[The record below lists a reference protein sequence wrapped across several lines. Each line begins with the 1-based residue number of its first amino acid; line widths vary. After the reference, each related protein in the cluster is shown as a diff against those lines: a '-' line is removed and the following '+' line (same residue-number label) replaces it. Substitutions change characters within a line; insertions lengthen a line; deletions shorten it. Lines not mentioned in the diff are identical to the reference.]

1 MDQSTRILG
10 KTGGLALTFA
20 SAVAFIG
27 IGGVAK
33 ADRIGIANQAAFGN
47 GVIESI
53 DLDTHTV
60 LGSFIPDGAKLG
72 TNNGRGVQ
80 LFLGSNLVYYTEL
93 TNGFGSTDF
102 IRVAPYNNGAGGAD
116 ITHFANP
123 VPGTGVVDL
132 ASDGHGHLFV
142 MTGYPNG
149 PEVVQETDGVGN
161 NIGGQITLHTTRGA
175 TLSASDGFTILANGN
190 FLINDD
196 DAVNSYNQYNPITGA
211 EISGTTIQAHT
222 TGGALCGLSTGVSYY
237 GPSNTLF
244 FDCNLSNMVEDTR
257 WHVYRQ
263 QQFRPREL
271 RGPLDRCRY
280 DHQSAGGAGARIAEH
295 SGGGAVRLWFAAAP
309 QPVGLDPLPAESR
322 VRRPTDLGSRKPA
335 A

>member
-244 FDCNLSNMVEDTR
+244 FDCNLSNMVEDTLAGTFIANNNFDR
-257 WHVYRQ
+257 GSFEDLSTDAGTIINPPGVPEPASLSILGAAL
-263 QQFRPREL
+263 FGFGLL
-271 RGPLDRCRY
+271 RRRNR
-280 DHQSAGGAGARIAEH
+280 SA
-295 SGGGAVRLWFAAAP
+295 
-309 QPVGLDPLPAESR
+309 
-322 VRRPTDLGSRKPA
+322 
-335 A
+335 

>member
-1 MDQSTRILG
+1 MDQRTRILG
-10 KTGGLALTFA
+10 NTGGVALTFA
-20 SAVAFIG
+20 SAVALLAS
-27 IGGVAK
+27 GGVAK

-132 ASDGHGHLFV
+132 AGSGGFLYV

-149 PEVVQETDGVGN
+149 PEVVQKTDGVGN
-161 NIGGQITLHTTRGA
+161 NIGAPVTLHKTGGA
-175 TLSASDGFTILANGN
+175 TLDASDGFTILPNGN
-190 FLINDD
+190 WLINDD
-196 DAVNSYNQYNPITGA
+196 DAVNSYNQYNPLTGQ
-211 EISGTTIQAHT
+211 EIAGTTVQAHT
-222 TGGALCGLSTGVSYY
+222 TGGALCGSSTGVDND
-237 GPSNTLF
+237 GTNLF
-244 FDCNLSNMVEDTR
+244 FDCNLNNMVENTLGGVFIANNNFNQGNFEDLSNDAGTIINPPG
-257 WHVYRQ
+257 VPEPASLSILGAAL
-263 QQFRPREL
+263 FGFGLL
-271 RGPLDRCRY
+271 RRRNR
-280 DHQSAGGAGARIAEH
+280 SA
-295 SGGGAVRLWFAAAP
+295 
-309 QPVGLDPLPAESR
+309 
-322 VRRPTDLGSRKPA
+322 
-335 A
+335 